1 MEYLLPKSSRTFTQF
16 QLLCTQH
23 YPSTHVTILSFQY
36 THTHTFWSLHHQ
48 SLPFRSSQRGEFSQ
62 SIEDIYLSD
71 SSRACVQNLDCIV
84 REMRKPASRILTLI
98 RKRTN
103 DLHIVFLRRRCPIIV
118 TRMKFELS
126 SCPAPIRNSTPAHS
140 RFRFLRLVITSPL
153 PPSSSFLPRSMSRS
167 RCRVF
172 RSSTLVV
179 SNCVRERFRVA
190 AVSTETFNREW
201 NSRWNVNETQLD
213 YTTITLF
220 PGYSQSFAEI
230 PGCFQRDEIP
240 AWQTQRRFPPR
251 SRTTNPNL
259 SHVIFFLLLFSSF
272 FLACT
277 FSTFNLFDLSTQY
290 EEFLVLWTRH
300 WRLSAFDY
308 FLFSHFFFIFFF
320 LFLASKREYMEWT
333 RIALVSNRQYALN

>member
-1 MEYLLPKSSRTFTQF
+1 MEYLLP
-16 QLLCTQH
+16 
-23 YPSTHVTILSFQY
+23 YPHNSNSNYCVRSIILRPILSFQY
-36 THTHTFWSLHHQ
+36 TYTHMRFHLSITSHFH
-48 SLPFRSSQRGEFSQ
+48 SSQHGEFSQ

-103 DLHIVFLRRRCPIIV
+103 DLHIVFLRRCCPIIV

-140 RFRFLRLVITSPL
+140 RFRFLRLVITSPP
-153 PPSSSFLPRSMSRS
+153 PPSSLFLPRSMFRS
-167 RCRVF
+167 RCRVL
-172 RSSTLVV
+172 RPSTLVV
-179 SNCVRERFRVA
+179 SNCARERFRVA

-213 YTTITLF
+213 YTTTTLF
-220 PGYSQSFAEI
+220 LGYSQSFAEI

-259 SHVIFFLLLFSSF
+259 SHVIFLLFF
-272 FLACT
+272 FPPFSLPLPSPP
-277 FSTFNLFDLSTQY
+277 STFPIYLRNTRT
-290 EEFLVLWTRH
+290 LVL
-300 WRLSAFDY
+300 
-308 FLFSHFFFIFFF
+308 
-320 LFLASKREYMEWT
+320 
-333 RIALVSNRQYALN
+333 

>member
-1 MEYLLPKSSRTFTQF
+1 MKYLLPRCYKVVHPHNSNYCVRRVTLRPISLSS
-16 QLLCTQH
+16 
-23 YPSTHVTILSFQY
+23 PSNTHTY
-36 THTHTFWSLHHQ
+36 THTHICFRLSI
-48 SLPFRSSQRGEFSQ
+48 SRFRSSQRGEFSQ

-118 TRMKFELS
+118 TRMKFFPLVPRRFAIQLPPILVFVFSVLS
-126 SCPAPIRNSTPAHS
+126 SP
-140 RFRFLRLVITSPL
+140 SPL
-153 PPSSSFLPRSMSRS
+153 PSAPFLPRSMSRS
-167 RCRVF
+167 RCLVLHPP
-172 RSSTLVV
+172 TLVV
-179 SNCVRERFRVA
+179 SNCARERFRVA

-213 YTTITLF
+213 YTTTTLF

-240 AWQTQRRFPPR
+240 AWQRRFPPR

-259 SHVIFFLLLFSSF
+259 SHVIFFLLFSLLFPC
-272 FLACT
+272 LY
-277 FSTFNLFDLSTQY
+277 LLY
-290 EEFLVLWTRH
+290 LRP
-300 WRLSAFDY
+300 
-308 FLFSHFFFIFFF
+308 
-320 LFLASKREYMEWT
+320 
-333 RIALVSNRQYALN
+333 